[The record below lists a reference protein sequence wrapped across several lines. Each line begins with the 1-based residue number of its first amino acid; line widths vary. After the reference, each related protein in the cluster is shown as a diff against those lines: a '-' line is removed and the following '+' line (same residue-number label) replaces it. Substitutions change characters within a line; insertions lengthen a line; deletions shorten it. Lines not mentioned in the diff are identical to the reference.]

1 MEHSVPFGMMQA
13 VRQSAAENKQ
23 AIVAA
28 ARQLLISEGP
38 GVSMRSIAKKA
49 GVGVA
54 TVSRHFPER
63 LSLLDAVTGAEVAHI
78 KEEVDSHLQ
87 GFDEDPE
94 GTWRDI
100 IHRIASLNF
109 AAVVQAAAAEVNTA
123 SFSDDDV
130 QEIAT
135 QRKAELKS
143 IYQPIIEP
151 TRQAGLCPE
160 SLTPLEL
167 HIGIGLITRP
177 LPRTPVSADY
187 LSGIQAQLI
196 DTLLDGLKAQA
207 RAN

>member
-1 MEHSVPFGMMQA
+1 MMQL
-13 VRQSAAENKQ
+13 VRQDATENKQ

-38 GVSMRSIAKKA
+38 GVSMRAIAKKA

-63 LSLLDAVTGAEVAHI
+63 LPLIDAVSSAEVARI
-78 KEEVDSHLQ
+78 KEEIDSHLQ
-87 GFDEDPE
+87 SFDENPE
-94 GTWRDI
+94 GTWRDT

-123 SFSDDDV
+123 TFSDEDV
-130 QEIAT
+130 QKIVT
-135 QRKAELKS
+135 HRTTELES
-143 IYQPIIEP
+143 IYQSILEP
-151 TRQAGLCPE
+151 AQRAQLCPE

-177 LPRTPVSADY
+177 LPGAPMNAEY
-187 LSGIQAQLI
+187 LSGLQARLI
-196 DTLLDGLKAQA
+196 DTLLDGYKAQA
-207 RAN
+207 RAV

>member
-1 MEHSVPFGMMQA
+1 MMQA
-13 VRQSAAENKQ
+13 VRQDAAENKQ

-38 GVSMRSIAKKA
+38 GASMRSIAKKA

-63 LSLLDAVTGAEVAHI
+63 LSLIDAVTGAEVAHI

-94 GTWRDI
+94 GTWRDT

-123 SFSDDDV
+123 SFSKV
-130 QEIAT
+130 AA
-135 QRKAELKS
+135 QRTAELKS

-151 TRQAGLCPE
+151 ARQAGLCPE

-167 HIGIGLITRP
+167 HIDIGLITRP
-177 LPRTPVSADY
+177 APGALANIER
-187 LSGIQAQLI
+187 LSEIQTRLI
-196 DTLLDGLKAQA
+196 DTLLDGFKTQA
-207 RAN
+207 RAD

>member
-1 MEHSVPFGMMQA
+1 MEHSVPFDMMQA
-13 VRQSAAENKQ
+13 VRQDAAENKQ

-38 GVSMRSIAKKA
+38 GASMRSIAKKA

-63 LSLLDAVTGAEVAHI
+63 LSLIDAVTGAEVAHI

-123 SFSDDDV
+123 SFSDNDV
-130 QEIAT
+130 QKVAA
-135 QRKAELKS
+135 QRTAELKS

-151 TRQAGLCPE
+151 ARQAGLCPE

-167 HIGIGLITRP
+167 HIDIGLITR
-177 LPRTPVSADY
+177 SAPGALANIER
-187 LSGIQAQLI
+187 LSEIQTRLI
-196 DTLLDGLKAQA
+196 DTLLDGFKTQA
-207 RAN
+207 RAD

>member
-1 MEHSVPFGMMQA
+1 MEHSVPFDMMQA
-13 VRQSAAENKQ
+13 VRQDAAENKQ

-38 GVSMRSIAKKA
+38 GASMRSIAKKA

-63 LSLLDAVTGAEVAHI
+63 LSLIDAVTGAEVAHI

-100 IHRIASLNF
+100 IHRIAGLNF
-109 AAVVQAAAAEVNTA
+109 AAVVQAAAAEMNTA
-123 SFSDDDV
+123 AFSDDDV
-130 QEIAT
+130 QKIAAHRT
-135 QRKAELKS
+135 AELKS
-143 IYQPIIEP
+143 IYQPMIELA
-151 TRQAGLCPE
+151 RQAGLCPE

-177 LPRTPVSADY
+177 LPRTPVSTDY

-196 DTLLDGLKAQA
+196 DTLLDGFKAQA
-207 RAN
+207 RAD

>member
-1 MEHSVPFGMMQA
+1 
-13 VRQSAAENKQ
+13 
-23 AIVAA
+23 
-28 ARQLLISEGP
+28 
-38 GVSMRSIAKKA
+38 MRSIAKKA

-63 LSLLDAVTGAEVAHI
+63 LSLIVAITSAEVANI

-100 IHRIASLNF
+100 IHRIAGLNF
-109 AAVVQAAAAEVNTA
+109 AAVVQAAAAEMNTA
-123 SFSDDDV
+123 AFSDDDA
-130 QEIAT
+130 QKIAAHRT
-135 QRKAELKS
+135 AELKS
-143 IYQPIIEP
+143 IYQPMIELA
-151 TRQAGLCPE
+151 RQAGLCPE

-177 LPRTPVSADY
+177 LPRTLVSTDY

-196 DTLLDGLKAQA
+196 DTLLDGFKAQA
-207 RAN
+207 RAD

>member
-1 MEHSVPFGMMQA
+1 MEHSVPFDMMQA
-13 VRQSAAENKQ
+13 VRQDAAENKQ

-28 ARQLLISEGP
+28 ARQLLITEGP

-63 LSLLDAVTGAEVAHI
+63 LSLVDAVSSAEVARI

-87 GFDEDPE
+87 GYDEDPE
-94 GTWRDI
+94 GTWRET

-109 AAVVQAAAAEVNTA
+109 AAVVQAAAAEANAA
-123 SFSDDDV
+123 SFSDEDV
-130 QEIAT
+130 RGIAE
-135 QRKAELKS
+135 QRTAELTA
-143 IYQPIIEP
+143 IYQSILEP
-151 TRQAGLCPE
+151 AQRAGLCPE

-177 LPRTPVSADY
+177 LPRTPVSTDY

-207 RAN
+207 RAD

>member
-1 MEHSVPFGMMQA
+1 MMQA
-13 VRQSAAENKQ
+13 VRQDAAENKQ

-28 ARQLLISEGP
+28 ARQLLITEGP

-63 LSLLDAVTGAEVAHI
+63 LSLVDAVSSAEVARI

-87 GFDEDPE
+87 GYDEDPE
-94 GTWRDI
+94 GTWRET

-109 AAVVQAAAAEVNTA
+109 AAVVQAAAAEANAA
-123 SFSDDDV
+123 SFSDEDV
-130 QEIAT
+130 RGIAE
-135 QRKAELKS
+135 QRTAELTA
-143 IYQPIIEP
+143 IYQSILEP
-151 TRQAGLCPE
+151 AQRAGLCPE

-177 LPRTPVSADY
+177 LPRTPVSTDY

-207 RAN
+207 RAD

>member
-1 MEHSVPFGMMQA
+1 MEHSAPFGMMQA
-13 VRQSAAENKQ
+13 VRQDAAENKQ

-63 LSLLDAVTGAEVAHI
+63 LSLIDAVTGAEVAHI

-100 IHRIASLNF
+100 FHRIASLNF

-130 QEIAT
+130 QEIAA

-151 TRQAGLCPE
+151 ARQAGLCPE

>member
-1 MEHSVPFGMMQA
+1 MMQA
-13 VRQSAAENKQ
+13 VRQDAAENKQ

-38 GVSMRSIAKKA
+38 GASMRSIAKKA

-63 LSLLDAVTGAEVAHI
+63 LSLIDAVTGAEVAHI

-100 IHRIASLNF
+100 IHRIAGLNF
-109 AAVVQAAAAEVNTA
+109 AAVVQAVAAEVNTA
-123 SFSDDDV
+123 SFSDNDV
-130 QEIAT
+130 QKVAA
-135 QRKAELKS
+135 QRTAELKS

-151 TRQAGLCPE
+151 ARQAGLCPE

>member
-1 MEHSVPFGMMQA
+1 MEHSVPFDMMQA
-13 VRQSAAENKQ
+13 VRQDAAENKQ

-38 GVSMRSIAKKA
+38 GASMRSIAKKA

-63 LSLLDAVTGAEVAHI
+63 LSLIDAVTGAEVAHI

-123 SFSDDDV
+123 SFSDNDV
-130 QEIAT
+130 QKVAA
-135 QRKAELKS
+135 QRTAELKS

-151 TRQAGLCPE
+151 ARQAGLCPE

-167 HIGIGLITRP
+167 HIDIGLITRP
-177 LPRTPVSADY
+177 APGALANIER
-187 LSGIQAQLI
+187 LSEIQTRLI
-196 DTLLDGLKAQA
+196 DTLLDGFKTQA
-207 RAN
+207 RAD

>member
-1 MEHSVPFGMMQA
+1 MMQA
-13 VRQSAAENKQ
+13 VRQDAAENKQ

-28 ARQLLISEGP
+28 ARQLLITEGP

-63 LSLLDAVTGAEVAHI
+63 LSLVDAVSSAEVARI

-94 GTWRDI
+94 GTWRET

-109 AAVVQAAAAEVNTA
+109 AAVVQAAAAEANAA
-123 SFSDDDV
+123 SFSDEDV
-130 QEIAT
+130 RGIAE
-135 QRKAELKS
+135 QRTAELTA
-143 IYQPIIEP
+143 IYQSILEP
-151 TRQAGLCPE
+151 AQRAGLCPE

-177 LPRTPVSADY
+177 LPRTPVSTDY

-207 RAN
+207 RAD